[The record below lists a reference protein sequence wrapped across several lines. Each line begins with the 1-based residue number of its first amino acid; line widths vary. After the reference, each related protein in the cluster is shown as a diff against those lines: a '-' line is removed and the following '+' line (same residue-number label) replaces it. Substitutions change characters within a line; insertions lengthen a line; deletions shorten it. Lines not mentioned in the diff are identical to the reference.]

1 MSETFQKIG
10 ISAAYLGKE
19 NPAASNATR
28 LFNIWFAIKKAI
40 FIKALVVRCDFP
52 VDQSPLGLLIS
63 SVRGNFVK
71 NPQK

>member
-28 LFNIWFAIKKAI
+28 FFNIWFTIKKAI

-52 VDQSPLGLLIS
+52 VD
-63 SVRGNFVK
+63 
-71 NPQK
+71 